1 MIAKHITLVDKVVA
15 AEAEL
20 KALKAEKK
28 DSEERIYTML
38 VVTGASKVNVS
49 GATVSPMRTMRAS
62 AASAPLLIEVLKEE
76 GLDALVSE
84 NINSQTLSGWV
95 RRFDPDRMLSVEELI
110 EKLPA
115 NVQPLIHL
123 FEQQSLSIKRT

>member
-62 AASAPLLIEVLKEE
+62 ASSAPLLIEVLKEE